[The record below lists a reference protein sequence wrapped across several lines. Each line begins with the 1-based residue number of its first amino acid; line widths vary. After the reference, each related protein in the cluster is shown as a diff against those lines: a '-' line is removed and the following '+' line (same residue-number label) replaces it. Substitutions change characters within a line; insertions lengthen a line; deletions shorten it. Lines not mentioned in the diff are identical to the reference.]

1 MSNASGLVCIR
12 CARTFALQA
21 YARGCPHCAAEG
33 VAANLGVDYA
43 ARRTLHRDQ
52 LPAGVRSMWRYG
64 ALLPASSPAPVTLGE
79 GGTPLVPIER
89 LGLGRLLLKDE
100 TRNPTWS
107 FKDRLASSAITMACQ
122 LGARV
127 ICSSSSGNA
136 GAAIAAYAAR
146 AELQCV
152 IVTYRGA
159 SGPMVAQMQSYGAKL
174 VTVPTSAD
182 RWRLLSAAVEAYGW
196 YPASVYYGPAVGS
209 NPFGIEGYKTIAYEI
224 AEALDWRVPDWCV
237 LPVCYGDALYGMWK
251 GFEDM
256 VRLGWTDRVPRL
268 VAAEVSGSLTEAMTL
283 GVEMPAARPL
293 NSVAGSI
300 SAPQGT
306 YQAVAALRAAH
317 GTSMVVDDEEMLIW
331 RARVAQQEGVFLEL
345 SAAATFP
352 VIEKLRAAGTIGP
365 NDVVVALATA
375 GGLKDVRAGAP
386 DTTPFVDGDLA
397 ALTRCLKDS
406 YGFDAR

>member
-12 CARTFALQA
+12 CARTFPLLA
-21 YARGCPHCAAEG
+21 YARGCAHCAAEG
-33 VAANLGVDYA
+33 VAANLTVDYA

-52 LPAGVRSMWRYG
+52 LPVTPRSMWRYG
-64 ALLPASSPAPVTLGE
+64 ALLPANTPAPVSLGE
-79 GGTPLVPIER
+79 GGTPLVPLER
-89 LGLGRLLLKDE
+89 LELGRLFLKDE

-107 FKDRLASSAITMACQ
+107 FKDRLASSAITMARQ

-136 GAAIAAYAAR
+136 GAAIAAYACR
-146 AELQCV
+146 AGLPCV

-159 SGPMVAQMQSYGAKL
+159 SGPMVAQMQSYGARL

-182 RWRLLSAAVEAYGW
+182 RWRLLSAAVDAYGW

-251 GFEDM
+251 GFEEM
-256 VRLGWTDRVPRL
+256 VRLGWTERVPRL
-268 VAAEVSGSLTEAMTL
+268 VAAEVSGSLTEAVAL
-283 GVEMPAARPL
+283 GAEMPGPRSTSSA
-293 NSVAGSI
+293 AGSI
-300 SAPQGT
+300 AAPQGT
-306 YQAVAALRAAH
+306 HQAVVALRAAN
-317 GTSMVVDDEEMLIW
+317 GMSLVVSDAEMLAW
-331 RARVAQQEGVFLEL
+331 RTRVAQREGVFLEM
-345 SAAATFP
+345 SSAATFP
-352 VIEKLRAAGTIGP
+352 AIEKLRAQGTIGD

-375 GGLKDVRAGAP
+375 GGLKDVEAGVVESP
-386 DTTPFVDGDLA
+386 PFVDGDLA
-397 ALTRCLKDS
+397 ALARCLKDN
-406 YGFDAR
+406 YGFDAH

>member
-12 CARTFALQA
+12 CARTFPLQA

-33 VAANLGVDYA
+33 IAANLTVDYA

-52 LPAGVRSMWRYG
+52 LPAAPRSMWRYG
-64 ALLPASSPAPVTLGE
+64 ALLPAGTPAPVTLGE
-79 GGTPLVPIER
+79 GGTPLVPLER
-89 LGLGRLLLKDE
+89 LRLGRLLLKDE

-107 FKDRLASSAITMACQ
+107 FKDRLASSAVTMARQ

-146 AELQCV
+146 AGIPCV

-159 SGPMVAQMQSYGAKL
+159 SGPMVSQMQSYGAKL

-224 AEALDWRVPDWCV
+224 AEALEWRVPDWCV

-268 VAAEVSGSLTEAMTL
+268 AAAEVSGSLTEAMAL
-283 GVEMPAARPL
+283 GAEMPAMRSI

-300 SAPQGT
+300 AAPQGT
-306 YQAVAALRAAH
+306 HQAVAALRASH
-317 GTSMVVDDEEMLIW
+317 GVSMVVDDEDMLTW
-331 RARVAQQEGVFLEL
+331 RTRVAKEEGVFLEL
-345 SAAATFP
+345 SSAATFP
-352 VIEKLRAAGTIGP
+352 VIERLRTAGTIGS
-365 NDVVVALATA
+365 NEVVVALATA
-375 GGLKDVRAGAP
+375 GGLKDVRAGAA
-386 DTTPFVDGDLA
+386 DGAPFVDGDLA
-397 ALTRCLKDS
+397 ALTRCLKDN
-406 YGFDAR
+406 YGFAAR